1 MAHYLIVLEEKKL
14 FIGLLVYILASLGC
28 AFVRYRYFYW
38 FAFYTSGRQLCRIL
52 SQWFRFVSRKE
63 IESTLFADVSCRAFA
78 NVSTYYWRLRNSGL
92 WMARCF
98 LNFGIGIVVLLAS
111 HFGFTIHEP
120 DTSISLKPKPL
131 FLIFG

>member
-1 MAHYLIVLEEKKL
+1 VRLCDIDT
-14 FIGLLVYILASLGC
+14 FIGLRFIQAVGSC
-28 AFVRYRYFYW
+28 A
-38 FAFYTSGRQLCRIL
+38 AFYRNGSDL
-52 SQWFRFVSRKE
+52 FPVKKFK
-63 IESTLFADVSCRAFA
+63 STLFADVSCRAFA